1 MLLVVVGFSAGFSRS
16 FIFLRLLSV
25 ILEGVLVIFLEL
37 WVLGISF
44 SLQRGAFDLDLDKLL
59 LLLSSLTR
67 FSLDC
72 WT

>member
-1 MLLVVVGFSAGFSRS
+1 M
-16 FIFLRLLSV
+16 
-25 ILEGVLVIFLEL
+25 LEGVLVIFLEL
-37 WVLGISF
+37 WVLGMSF
-44 SLQRGAFDLDLDKLL
+44 SLQRWVFDFDLDKLL